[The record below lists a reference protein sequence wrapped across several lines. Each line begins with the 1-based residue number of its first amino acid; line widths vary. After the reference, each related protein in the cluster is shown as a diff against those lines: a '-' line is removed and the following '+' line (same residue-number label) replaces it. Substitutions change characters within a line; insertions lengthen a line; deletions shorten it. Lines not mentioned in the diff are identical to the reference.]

1 MYQPVTETIYVCDSD
16 AIPRRKARWAQGN
29 EDYSPHFGGVAIVE
43 VDNGGEG
50 DGIAVARDHPP
61 DGAPP
66 YPAFCC
72 PERPAGSMTSNAPA
86 TH

>member
-1 MYQPVTETIYVCDSD
+1 MYQPVTETICVCDSD

-29 EDYSPHFGGVAIVE
+29 EDYSPHFGGVVIVE